1 MPTNEL
7 TAIAAAI
14 TEADRDLIMN
24 CPGRTIR
31 RSRIEVISDEE
42 QQDKNTGVKP
52 AQDSDS
58 SKSGKSRSHVNRV
71 WPDIGAVVI
80 ARNPWTTD
88 EHQVQVVEARN
99 RKSGREFVYNN
110 TRYHSP
116 SPMCEEIFGRRVSNG
131 WNCICW

>member
-14 TEADRDLIMN
+14 TGSDRDLIMN
-24 CPGRTIR
+24 YPGKTIR
-31 RSRIEVISDEE
+31 RSRIEVISDDE
-42 QQDKNTGVKP
+42 QQDKHTGAKP
-52 AQDSDS
+52 TQASDS
-58 SKSGKSRSHVNRV
+58 IKSSKSRSHVNRV

-80 ARNPWTTD
+80 ARNPWTKD

-99 RKSGREFVYNN
+99 RKSGREFLFNN

-116 SPMCEEIFGRRVSNG
+116 SPMCEAIFGRRVSNG
-131 WNCICW
+131 WNCISW

>member
-1 MPTNEL
+1 MPNNEL
-7 TAIAAAI
+7 KTIAAAI
-14 TEADRDLIMN
+14 TENDRDLIMN

-42 QQDKNTGVKP
+42 QQDKNTGAKP
-52 AQDSDS
+52 AQLNDAIRS
-58 SKSGKSRSHVNRV
+58 SKSRSHVNRV

-80 ARNPWTTD
+80 ARNPWTKD

-99 RKSGREFVYNN
+99 RKSGREFLYNN

-116 SPMCEEIFGRRVSNG
+116 SPMCEDIFGRRVSNG
-131 WNCICW
+131 WNCISW